1 MAKRMD
7 RTEPAADDVIAHSR
21 ILIEKGSKSFA
32 RAAKLFDA
40 ETRDSV
46 TLLYA
51 WCRYCDDLIDGQHLG
66 FPLAENELRQD
77 DLETRVAF
85 LRAKTIEAYDG
96 SPQELEFK
104 ALARVVKK
112 HGIPRRYPLDLIE
125 GFAMDAADR
134 HYDTIEDTLSYC
146 YHVAGVVGVMM
157 AMVMGARAH
166 PTLERACDL
175 GIAFQLTNIARDVIA
190 DDEIGRT
197 YLPEIWLRDAGIE
210 AGALSARE
218 NRAKLFSVVDRLLGV
233 ADDYYDSAGYGLSD
247 LPYRSAWSIAAARR
261 IYREIGQEVRRRGA
275 KAWDGRVSTTDMQK
289 LRIVASGGLEAAA
302 ARSIGRLRAAP
313 SRDEL
318 WTPVALREG
327 QP

>member
-1 MAKRMD
+1 MAQGM
-7 RTEPAADDVIAHSR
+7 ENQNPPDDEVVAHSR

-32 RAAKLFDA
+32 RAARLFDPA
-40 ETRDSV
+40 TRDSV

-66 FPLAENELRQD
+66 FPLAPDEMRAD
-77 DLETRVAF
+77 DLETRVAL
-85 LRAKTIEAYDG
+85 LRGKTIAAYDG
-96 SPQELEFK
+96 FPEELEFQ
-104 ALARVVKK
+104 ALARVVKT
-112 HGIPRRYPLDLIE
+112 HDIPRRYPLDLIE

-157 AMVMGARAH
+157 AIVMGARAQ

-190 DDEIGRT
+190 DRALGRV
-197 YLPEIWLRDAGIE
+197 YLPEEWLRE
-210 AGALSARE
+210 AGVAPEDLAEPE
-218 NRAKLFSVVDRLLGV
+218 NRAKLFGVVDRLLAV
-233 ADDYYDSAGYGLSD
+233 ADRYYDSAGYGLAD

-275 KAWDGRVSTTDMQK
+275 KAWDDRVSTSDMQK
-289 LRIVASGGLEAAA
+289 LRIVASGGIEAAS
-302 ARSIGRLRAAP
+302 ARSFGRLRAAP
-313 SRDEL
+313 PRDQL
-318 WTPVALREG
+318 WTPIALRDNHF
-327 QP
+327 